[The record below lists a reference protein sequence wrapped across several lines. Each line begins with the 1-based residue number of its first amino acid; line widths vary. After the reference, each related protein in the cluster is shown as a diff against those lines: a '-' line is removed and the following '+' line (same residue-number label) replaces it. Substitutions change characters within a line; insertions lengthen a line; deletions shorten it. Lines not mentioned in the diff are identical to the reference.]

1 MEVLSIVLYL
11 LGTQVLIAYLY
22 LDNKRFKRELGKI
35 DLDSSERIKAIED
48 QLSTLRIQSGIKRR
62 GE

>member
-22 LDNKRFKRELGKI
+22 LDSKRFKRELGKI
-35 DLDSSERIKAIED
+35 DADASERIKAIED

-62 GE
+62 GD